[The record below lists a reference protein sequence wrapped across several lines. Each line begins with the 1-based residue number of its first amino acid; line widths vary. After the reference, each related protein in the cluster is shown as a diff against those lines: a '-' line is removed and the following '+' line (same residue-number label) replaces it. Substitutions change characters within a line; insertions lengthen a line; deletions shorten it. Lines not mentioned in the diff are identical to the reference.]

1 MTKYLAYLD
10 KKVNG
15 LGPIGADIL
24 AVGESPGND
33 EVLFGEPFVGRAG
46 VVLNNCLSRH
56 GIPREIIR
64 IENLCNIR
72 PWNDRFENVLGTPF
86 LQSGIRLIHE
96 YILSYR
102 PIVIAALGNY
112 PMHYLTGK
120 GKKAKGSII
129 GIGNWRGSILPY
141 VDDQGNVH
149 EDIKVIPLYHPA
161 AVSRSKGLYPIFDA
175 DIKRVKEES
184 KFRGLNYDNRTIIT
198 NPPGLKLISEVEK
211 VLKSDTISIDIE
223 SIKGTTIILTISF
236 SISPYHALV
245 LPIKNNERYISEILS
260 SSLRKIFHFGYFDT
274 TMLKLN
280 GFYIAQDEISK
291 EYNTPYFWDTYL
303 ASHVIDPEMPHTLA
317 FEVSM
322 RTRMPY
328 YKQEGKEESDQKGWS
343 RKVDLERLMVYNGKD
358 TCGTFEVF
366 LGQLKD
372 LQNSDNI
379 NTFQFEMS
387 AIEMQTHISD
397 SGMLIDKDR
406 FALLKGA
413 LITRWAKL
421 QYLLDG
427 VSGFEVNVR
436 SPKLKDWLYNKAT
449 GLGLPTRSVKTKVT
463 TNDDA
468 LVSLLAWCKSK
479 VDESIKDETKKKYRV
494 KYNIIRAIR
503 EIRNLR
509 QRYSMYMEARISDD
523 GRSRSSYK
531 YGPDTG
537 RWAAQKYVDGSGY
550 NHQTNP
556 RDPIEVL
563 DEDYEKYKNDA
574 RFVNDIEK
582 EEDDDE

>member
-1 MTKYLAYLD
+1 MAKYRVYLD
-10 KKVNG
+10 PRVNG
-15 LGPIGADIL
+15 IGPIGADIL

-33 EVLFGEPFVGRAG
+33 EALFGEPFVGRAG
-46 VVLNNCLSRH
+46 LILNNCLSRH
-56 GIPREIIR
+56 GIPREVIR
-64 IENLCNIR
+64 IENLCNVR
-72 PWNDRFENVLGTPF
+72 PWNDNFQNLFGTPF
-86 LQSGIRLIHE
+86 LASGIKAIHE

-102 PIVIAALGNY
+102 PTVVIALGNY

-120 GKKAKGSII
+120 GKRSKGGVI

-149 EDIKVIPLYHPA
+149 EDIKVIPSYHPA
-161 AVSRSKGLYPIFDA
+161 AVSRSKSLYPILDA
-175 DIKRVKEES
+175 DIEKAKNES
-184 KFRGLNYDNRTIIT
+184 KFRGLNYDKRTIIT
-198 NPPGLKLISEVEK
+198 NPTGLRLISEVENILNHNT
-211 VLKSDTISIDIE
+211 VAIDIE
-223 SIKGTTIILTISF
+223 SIKGTTTILTIAF
-236 SISPYHALV
+236 STSPYHALV
-245 LPIKNNERYISEILS
+245 LPVTNNERYISDILS
-260 SSLRKIFHFGYFDT
+260 SNIMKIFHFGYFDT

-280 GFYIAQDEISK
+280 GYEIGIDELSK
-291 EYNTPYFWDTYL
+291 EFNQPYFWDTYI

-343 RKVDLERLMVYNGKD
+343 KKVDLERLMVYNGKD

-366 LGQLKD
+366 QSQMKD
-372 LQNSDNI
+372 LAGTERI
-379 NTFQFEMS
+379 KIFQFEMA

-397 SGMLIDKDR
+397 SGILIDKDR
-406 FALLKGA
+406 FDLLKGA
-413 LITRWAKL
+413 IITRWAKM

-436 SPKLKDWLYNKAT
+436 SILLKKWLYSKE
-449 GLGLPTRSVKTKVT
+449 GLGLPTRSYKKKVT

-468 LVSLLAWCKSK
+468 LVSLLAWCKDK
-479 VDESIKDETKKKYRV
+479 IDESVRDETKAKYRV

-503 EIRNLR
+503 EIRALR
-509 QRYSMYMEARISDD
+509 QRYSMYMEARISED

-563 DEDYEKYKNDA
+563 DEDYEKYKTDI
-574 RFVNDIEK
+574 RFTTDIEK
-582 EEDDDE
+582 ELDEDED